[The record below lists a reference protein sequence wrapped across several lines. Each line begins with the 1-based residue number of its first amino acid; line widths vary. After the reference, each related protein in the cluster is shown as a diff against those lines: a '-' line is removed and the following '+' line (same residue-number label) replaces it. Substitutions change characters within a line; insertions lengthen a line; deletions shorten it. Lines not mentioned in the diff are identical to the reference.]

1 MRSFCVSGFSDALD
15 WRPILFQE
23 PAITHSACALCGL
36 VSLKAMRLSCGHTL
50 CYECHEECSREG
62 STCPIDEESFGEND
76 CARNDIPKRFL
87 EKRQVAC
94 WNNPNGCSFLGPVHS
109 LLKHFTE
116 CAFHVVSCPRCSS
129 SVLRSEIVGHCKHGC
144 QLPAV
149 GPVVNTDRANLGY
162 DRIEQTSN
170 EIKEA
175 LDKLSDDLSC
185 LHTSLNQCREDVRE
199 AERRSKEQ
207 LEVQSATLL
216 EHLFRLH
223 IEAPILAEV
232 GLSEVAGD
240 AGKLEKGCRAGGMRT
255 HVECPLNGTESA
267 FLDVSPDHQGKEFH
281 WYLKGFAALRKQATE
296 KGRAESESPL
306 QYVSGYNVSIVCHLE
321 RGMHGYIQFLF
332 ELNVYPG
339 AYDSSLEWPFRKT
352 VRVGVIHGTDK
363 KKSIFRRANASVSKG
378 DRAFLRPQR
387 NSKES
392 FVCLALKN
400 LEYIEKYGF
409 VRNDT
414 LHLFLEAE

>member
-1 MRSFCVSGFSDALD
+1 
-15 WRPILFQE
+15 
-23 PAITHSACALCGL
+23 
-36 VSLKAMRLSCGHTL
+36 
-50 CYECHEECSREG
+50 
-62 STCPIDEESFGEND
+62 
-76 CARNDIPKRFL
+76 
-87 EKRQVAC
+87 
-94 WNNPNGCSFLGPVHS
+94 
-109 LLKHFTE
+109 
-116 CAFHVVSCPRCSS
+116 
-129 SVLRSEIVGHCKHGC
+129 
-144 QLPAV
+144 
-149 GPVVNTDRANLGY
+149 
-162 DRIEQTSN
+162 N

-175 LDKLSDDLSC
+175 LDKLSEDLSC

-207 LEVQSATLL
+207 LEAQSATLL

-223 IEAPILAEV
+223 IEALILAEV
-232 GLSEVAGD
+232 GLNEVAGD
-240 AGKLEKGCRAGGMRT
+240 ADKEEKGCTRA
-255 HVECPLNGTESA
+255 HVERPLNGTENA
-267 FLDVSPDHQGKEFH
+267 FLDVSPGHQGKEFH

-296 KGRAESESPL
+296 KGRAESESPR

-321 RGMHGYIQFLF
+321 RGHGYIQFFF

-378 DRAFLRPQR
+378 DSAFLRPQR
-387 NSKES
+387 NPKEG

-400 LEYIEKYGF
+400 LDYIEKYGF

-414 LHLFLEAE
+414 LHLFLELE